1 MMVARAIIPAQIHTW
16 ENLLFQKLKIKTLE
30 IFFPNTRTRSSITL
44 IYIPIRNL
52 YCYHGVIRKSRCRF
66 MIDILRLQIRFE
78 FNHNQKDFNSLLKFT
93 YFWTLLLVPSLPFTY
108 FQANE
113 KLYEAHHKNYDVGC
127 IPCLLYPASG
137 GTIDWAYGEARI
149 PYAFAM
155 ELRDTGRHGFILP
168 PEEIIPTGEEVMQFH
183 VSIAEQMIEEFGM

>member
-1 MMVARAIIPAQIHTW
+1 MGKSAFSEIENQNVRDFLSKHKDTIKYYVNLHSYSQLVLLPWGYTEEPMPVYDRYLEVA
-16 ENLLFQKLKIKTLE
+16 NKV
-30 IFFPNTRTRSSITL
+30 RT
-44 IYIPIRNL
+44 Y
-52 YCYHGVIRKSRCRF
+52 F
-66 MIDILRLQIRFE
+66 
-78 FNHNQKDFNSLLKFT
+78 NQKDFNSLLKFT